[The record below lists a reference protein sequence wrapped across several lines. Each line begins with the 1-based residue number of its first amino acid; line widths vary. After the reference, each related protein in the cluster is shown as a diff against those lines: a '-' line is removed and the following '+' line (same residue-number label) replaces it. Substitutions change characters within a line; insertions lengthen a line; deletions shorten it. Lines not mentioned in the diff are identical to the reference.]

1 MCGDFMQKNYYTLL
15 REQDEQDYAQNFE
28 DPNASRQEKVIRHSL
43 RKKRADITR
52 ALNYNRDM
60 FIRHVVTRM
69 DVLAPL
75 INKRLYEVT
84 VGDLTALFDRGI
96 DYIRQHTGDDEFL
109 REYNQYGHKFISY
122 FYNIKRG
129 KVLPPEQNPFL
140 PKA

>member
-1 MCGDFMQKNYYTLL
+1 MQKNYYTFLK
-15 REQDEQDYAQNFE
+15 EQGEQDYAQNFE
-28 DPNASRQEKVIRHSL
+28 DPKDSRQEKVIRHSL

-52 ALNYNRDM
+52 ALNYDRAT
-60 FIRHVVTRM
+60 FVRHVVTRM

-96 DYIRQHTGDDEFL
+96 DYIRLHTGDDDFL

-129 KVLPPEQNPFL
+129 KVLPPQENPFL
-140 PKA
+140 PPQ

>member
-1 MCGDFMQKNYYTLL
+1 METFMLKDYRTLK
-15 REQDEQDYAQNFE
+15 EQTEQEYAKNFE

-52 ALNYNRDM
+52 AIEYDRST
-60 FIRHVVTRM
+60 FIQHVVTRM
-69 DVLAPL
+69 DVLAPM
-75 INKRLYEVT
+75 INKQLYEVT

-96 DYIRQHTGDDEFL
+96 DYIRQHTGDDDFL

-129 KVLPPEQNPFL
+129 KLLPAEQNPFL
-140 PKA
+140 PPQ